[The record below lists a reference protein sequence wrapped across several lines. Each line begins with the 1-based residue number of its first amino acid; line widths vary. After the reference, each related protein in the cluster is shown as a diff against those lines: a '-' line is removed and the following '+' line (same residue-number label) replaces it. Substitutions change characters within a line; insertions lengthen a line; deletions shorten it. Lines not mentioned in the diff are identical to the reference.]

1 MTGRQAQGAAT
12 GRTAGLCLAA
22 ALTVAGC
29 ASTAAQGPAPGPG
42 SVADVSGPPMPVSP
56 RFSSYIDDLPIMPGL
71 NETDQGYAFDLF
83 QGGRMAEV
91 RLNGAAD
98 AQAVRSFYAAILPR
112 LGWTP
117 TGPEVYIYK
126 RGRERMI
133 FRVEPAK
140 SGPGLNVVFVVT
152 PETSS
157 TTPQDRRRRP

>member
-1 MTGRQAQGAAT
+1 MTGRQAEGALK
-12 GRTAGLCLAA
+12 GRAGWLCIAAGL
-22 ALTVAGC
+22 ALAGC
-29 ASTAAQGPAPGPG
+29 ASTGAEGPAPASAP
-42 SVADVSGPPMPVSP
+42 VAAVSDPSASASP

-71 NETDQGYAFDLF
+71 SETDQGYTFDLF

-91 RLNGAAD
+91 RLTGASD

-117 TGPEVYIYK
+117 TGPEVYIYR

-140 SGPGLNVVFVVT
+140 GAPGLNAIFVVT
-152 PETSS
+152 PETP
-157 TTPQDRRRRP
+157 TAPQDRRRRP